1 MAHRLALVLLLLLS
15 LAPSLWRRL
24 AGGPL
29 PGRSCQPEGRGDPPR
44 HWIGC
49 ASDPGPRRA
58 LAGGERV
65 LLGLRLDVNRASAE
79 DLAALPGIGPGLA
92 TAIAADRERRGRF
105 PDVESLRRVRGIGP
119 SRLARL
125 RPWLEVAGKEG
136 AEGEGDVGGRR

>member
-1 MAHRLALVLLLLLS
+1 MAQRLALALLLLLA

-24 AGGPL
+24 AAGPL
-29 PGRSCQPEGRGDPPR
+29 PGRTCQPEGRGDPPR

-92 TAIAADRERRGRF
+92 AAIAADRERRGPF

-119 SRLARL
+119 TRLERL
-125 RPWLEVAGKEG
+125 RPWLQVG
-136 AEGEGDVGGRR
+136 GEGDRPGRP